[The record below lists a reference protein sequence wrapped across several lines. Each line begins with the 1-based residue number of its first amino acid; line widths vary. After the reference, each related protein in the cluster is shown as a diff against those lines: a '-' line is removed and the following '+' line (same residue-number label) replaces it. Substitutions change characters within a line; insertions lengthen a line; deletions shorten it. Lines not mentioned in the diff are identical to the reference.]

1 MIQRV
6 RPFLDSRF
14 SAVFQRKLRQEL
26 QSYKDEVER
35 LSAKLKQCA
44 EHGKG
49 SKETWEKS
57 MAGLAQ
63 KHEQTKA
70 VLSKSQHR
78 ELELQ
83 AQIAEVQECPC
94 IFARP
99 VVQAAGRE
107 CQSEGRSARGES
119 RGFLED
125 IPGLTLFRSTFNS
138 STLGNH
144 CFSCCFGFWFAAL
157 MLKTETY
164 PRTP

>member
-1 MIQRV
+1 M
-6 RPFLDSRF
+6 DSRF

-57 MAGLAQ
+57 MAELAQ

-83 AQIAEVQECPC
+83 AQIAEVQS
-94 IFARP
+94 AH
-99 VVQAAGRE
+99 VSLQDQLSKQQAENA
-107 CQSEGRSARGES
+107 S
-119 RGFLED
+119 LKED
-125 IPGLTLFRSTFNS
+125 LQGVKAEDSL
-138 STLGNH
+138 
-144 CFSCCFGFWFAAL
+144 
-157 MLKTETY
+157 
-164 PRTP
+164 RTSQD

>member
-14 SAVFQRKLRQEL
+14 SAVFQRKLWQEL

-49 SKETWEKS
+49 SKETLEKS
-57 MAGLAQ
+57 MAELAQ

-83 AQIAEVQECPC
+83 AQIAEVQS
-94 IFARP
+94 AH
-99 VVQAAGRE
+99 VSLQDQLSKQQADNDDLSLALR
-107 CQSEGRSARGES
+107 
-119 RGFLED
+119 L
-125 IPGLTLFRSTFNS
+125 IPFVDLFKGWLILHEATNNPKFD
-138 STLGNH
+138 
-144 CFSCCFGFWFAAL
+144 
-157 MLKTETY
+157 
-164 PRTP
+164 

>member
-14 SAVFQRKLRQEL
+14 SAVSQRKLRQEL

-57 MAGLAQ
+57 MAELAQ

-83 AQIAEVQECPC
+83 AQIAEVQS
-94 IFARP
+94 AHLSLQDQLSKQ
-99 VVQAAGRE
+99 QAENASLKEDLQGVKAEDSLRTSQDWH
-107 CQSEGRSARGES
+107 C
-119 RGFLED
+119 LEA
-125 IPGLTLFRSTFNS
+125 RSTR
-138 STLGNH
+138 
-144 CFSCCFGFWFAAL
+144 AL
-157 MLKTETY
+157 
-164 PRTP
+164 